1 MSSALAPFRHRAFAV
16 IWTANLVSL
25 FGRWMHDVGAGWL
38 MATLSPSPLWVALV
52 QTSATLPVFLL
63 ALPAGAVADLVDRR
77 WLIIAIQSLTAFT
90 ALVFASLVLLDRVA
104 PWSLLLFTTVL
115 GVGLAFYGPA
125 RNALVP
131 QLVPRGELH
140 AAILLNSLGVNLSR
154 ALGPALAGVLIG
166 AIGIAAPFV
175 LNVLTFGVLIA
186 AYLWWRPAPTE
197 RRAGDR
203 EPFAGAILTGLRFAR
218 ASPPLRAAL
227 LKAGSFFA
235 FASAYW
241 SLLPLVAKTLLGG
254 GSELYGLLIACV
266 GAGAVA
272 GALLIP
278 MLKVRLGVNGV
289 VDAAPLA
296 SAAAMGLVA
305 LVPTVAVG
313 VAASLV
319 FGVAW
324 IGTLSLINTSAQL
337 SLPDWVRARGMALLL
352 SVFFGALAI
361 GSLLWGAIASGL
373 GLPAAL
379 GFSAAGTL
387 LVSLAVRGYPLADE
401 PTG

>member
-175 LNVLTFGVLIA
+175 LNVLTFGALIA

>member
-77 WLIIAIQSLTAFT
+77 WLITTIQSLTALT
-90 ALVFASLVLLDRVA
+90 ALVFASLVLLERVA
-104 PWSLLLFTTVL
+104 PWSLLAFTTVL

-131 QLVPRGELH
+131 QLVPRRELH

-166 AIGIAAPFV
+166 GIGIAAPFV

-203 EPFAGAILTGLRFAR
+203 EPLARAILTGLRFAR
-218 ASPPLRAAL
+218 GSRPLRAAL
-227 LKAGSFFA
+227 LKAVSFFA

-254 GSELYGLLIACV
+254 GSQLYGLLIACV

-272 GALLIP
+272 GAFLIP
-278 MLKVRLGVNGV
+278 MLKARLGVNGV
-289 VDAAPLA
+289 VDAAPLG

-305 LVPTVAVG
+305 LVPSVAAG
-313 VAASLV
+313 VAASLI

-352 SVFFGALAI
+352 SVFFGALGL
-361 GSLLWGAIASGL
+361 GSLLWGGWRAGWDSP
-373 GLPAAL
+373 LP
-379 GFSAAGTL
+379 
-387 LVSLAVRGYPLADE
+387 
-401 PTG
+401 

>member
-90 ALVFASLVLLDRVA
+90 ALVFASLVLLDLVA
-104 PWSLLLFTTVL
+104 PWSLLAFTMVL

-131 QLVPRGELH
+131 QLVPRRELH

-203 EPFAGAILTGLRFAR
+203 EPFAGAIVTGLRFAR

-278 MLKVRLGVNGV
+278 MLRVRLGVNGV